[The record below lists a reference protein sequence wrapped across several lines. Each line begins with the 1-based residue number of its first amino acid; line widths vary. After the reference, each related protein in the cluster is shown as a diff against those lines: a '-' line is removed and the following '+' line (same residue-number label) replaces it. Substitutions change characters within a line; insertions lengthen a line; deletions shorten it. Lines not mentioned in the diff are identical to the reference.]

1 MYPRFP
7 YLTPNNA
14 SVQIYYSVGYSGA
27 SSGQDVP
34 VIIPQDKSFACFYI
48 SGGGGGGGGG
58 ATATLGSAA
67 IGGGGGGS
75 GALSAVSIP
84 IKMLPPVIYFTAGEG
99 GAGGAAAGNGSAGRV
114 SYLKVRAEDE
124 QTGSTSTLIFAS
136 GGGGGATA
144 GTAGAAGV
152 IAGVANF
159 NNAYRGLGE
168 PLRVAGQIGGAG
180 SSGAAGG
187 GVAITPLNSISC
199 LTRGGLAG
207 GGVNASNAGQLGGI
221 YTAVASS
228 LSWVQ
233 NISSAAAAGQNGSGG
248 LAFLSD
254 PVPYL
259 CTGGNGGGGNT
270 VASGTGGAG
279 GSGGPGSGGG
289 GGGACNGASA
299 VAGTGGRGGNGFL
312 IAMYF

>member
-1 MYPRFP
+1 MYPKFP

-14 SVQIYYSVGYSGA
+14 SVQIFYSVGYSGSA
-27 SSGQDVP
+27 AGQDVP
-34 VIIPQDKSFACFYI
+34 VHIPQDKSFACFYL

-58 ATATLGSAA
+58 AVAALGAAA

-75 GALSAVSIP
+75 GGLSAMAIP

-99 GAGGAAAGNGSAGRV
+99 GAGGASASSGTAGRV

-124 QTGSTSTLIFAS
+124 QTGSTSTIIFAN
-136 GGGGGATA
+136 GGGLGNTN
-144 GTAGAAGV
+144 GTAGAAGA
-152 IAGVANF
+152 IAGVANW
-159 NNAYRGLGE
+159 NNAYRGFGE
-168 PLRVAGQIGGAG
+168 PVRIAGQIGGAG
-180 SSGAAGG
+180 ASGAAGG
-187 GVAITPLNSISC
+187 GVAITPLNSISAY
-199 LTRGGLAG
+199 TRGGLAG
-207 GGVNASNAGQLGGI
+207 GGVNASNAGQVGGI

-233 NISSAAAAGQNGSGG
+233 NISAAAAAGRPGSGG
-248 LAFLSD
+248 LAFVSD

-279 GSGGPGSGGG
+279 GNGGPGSGGG
-289 GGGACNGASA
+289 GGGACNGTSA
-299 VAGTGGRGGNGFL
+299 VAGAGGRGGNGFL